1 MNSRHMGTRLGSLFS
16 LALYGNFQ
24 RTKLQPTMGISLE
37 ADVSGDPSVSLC
49 GLPDW
54 TYPLPIRVSSKPQK
68 L

>member
-1 MNSRHMGTRLGSLFS
+1 MNSRHMGTRLGRLFS

-24 RTKLQPTMGISLE
+24 RNKLQPTMEISLE
-37 ADVSGDPSVSLC
+37 VDVSGDPGVRLC

-54 TYPLPIRVSSKPQK
+54 TCSFPIIVSSKLQK